1 MYRIM
6 IVEDD
11 EVIARAVQQSLVSW
25 GMDAFCVQDFSGVLA
40 EFAVKN
46 PQLVLM
52 DIHLPFFNGFHWCQ
66 EIRKVS
72 KVPVIFLSSA
82 SDNMNIIMAV
92 NMGGDDFIA
101 KPFDLSVL
109 TAKVQAMLRRTYEF
123 AGETNF
129 LEHRGAML
137 DTGSGVLNYRGKR
150 IELTKNEWRI
160 LQSLLENKGKAVSRD
175 MLMMHLWES
184 DSFIDDNTLTVNVTR
199 LRKKLEEAGLTD
211 FIQTKKGVG
220 YLIARRKQ
228 NRRKRMEQ
236 QKEGIRQEF
245 MLLNWYLKEHLASAV
260 RIAAFIG
267 VFSLLC
273 FLRNVPQDVTV
284 YMIVL
289 MAAVGAAGFCFHYGK
304 YRKHHLVLALLAAE
318 PQGKTEA
325 LPEADGLLARDYQQI
340 IASYERQFQEEQI
353 KMEQKYRDMMEY
365 YTMWT
370 HQIKTPIAAMRLLLQ
385 EEDTPLSREMQSELF
400 QTEQYVQMALQ
411 YLRMEKMTSDLVF
424 ARYDLDALIRQA
436 VRKYAPL
443 FIRRKIILSYEPVHC
458 EVLTDEKWLVF
469 VLEQILSNALKYTKS
484 GSIHIYLSPDAPKT
498 LVIEDTGIGIAPEDL
513 PRIFEKG
520 YTGCNGRADKRS
532 TGIGLYLCRQ
542 IMEKLSHTIRI
553 ESEMG
558 VGTKVYL
565 GLDTVSL

>member
-160 LQSLLENKGKAVSRD
+160 LQFLLENKGKAVSRD

>member
-1 MYRIM
+1 
-6 IVEDD
+6 
-11 EVIARAVQQSLVSW
+11 
-25 GMDAFCVQDFSGVLA
+25 
-40 EFAVKN
+40 
-46 PQLVLM
+46 
-52 DIHLPFFNGFHWCQ
+52 
-66 EIRKVS
+66 
-72 KVPVIFLSSA
+72 
-82 SDNMNIIMAV
+82 
-92 NMGGDDFIA
+92 
-101 KPFDLSVL
+101 
-109 TAKVQAMLRRTYEF
+109 
-123 AGETNF
+123 
-129 LEHRGAML
+129 
-137 DTGSGVLNYRGKR
+137 
-150 IELTKNEWRI
+150 
-160 LQSLLENKGKAVSRD
+160 
-175 MLMMHLWES
+175 
-184 DSFIDDNTLTVNVTR
+184 
-199 LRKKLEEAGLTD
+199 
-211 FIQTKKGVG
+211 
-220 YLIARRKQ
+220 
-228 NRRKRMEQ
+228 MEQ
-236 QKEGIRQEF
+236 QKEGVRQEF

-289 MAAVGAAGFCFHYGK
+289 MAAAGAAGFCFHYGK

-318 PQGKTEA
+318 PQGKTGA

-484 GSIHIYLSPDAPKT
+484 GSIHIYLSPNAPKT
-498 LVIEDTGIGIAPEDL
+498 LVIEEPASAL
-513 PRIFEKG
+513 RRRICRGFSKKA
-520 YTGCNGRADKRS
+520 TRAATAAQTSGQRASDCICAARS
-532 TGIGLYLCRQ
+532 WRNFRIPSA
-542 IMEKLSHTIRI
+542 LSRRWEWERRCI
-553 ESEMG
+553 
-558 VGTKVYL
+558 L
-565 GLDTVSL
+565 GWIPYPCST

>member
-1 MYRIM
+1 
-6 IVEDD
+6 
-11 EVIARAVQQSLVSW
+11 
-25 GMDAFCVQDFSGVLA
+25 
-40 EFAVKN
+40 
-46 PQLVLM
+46 
-52 DIHLPFFNGFHWCQ
+52 
-66 EIRKVS
+66 
-72 KVPVIFLSSA
+72 
-82 SDNMNIIMAV
+82 
-92 NMGGDDFIA
+92 
-101 KPFDLSVL
+101 
-109 TAKVQAMLRRTYEF
+109 
-123 AGETNF
+123 
-129 LEHRGAML
+129 
-137 DTGSGVLNYRGKR
+137 
-150 IELTKNEWRI
+150 
-160 LQSLLENKGKAVSRD
+160 
-175 MLMMHLWES
+175 
-184 DSFIDDNTLTVNVTR
+184 
-199 LRKKLEEAGLTD
+199 
-211 FIQTKKGVG
+211 
-220 YLIARRKQ
+220 
-228 NRRKRMEQ
+228 MEQ

-289 MAAVGAAGFCFHYGK
+289 MAAAGAAGFCFHYGK

-325 LPEADGLLARDYQQI
+325 LPEADRLLARDYQQI

-469 VLEQILSNALKYTKS
+469 VLEQILSNALKYTVE
-484 GSIHIYLSPDAPKT
+484 GSISIYMEDDW
-498 LVIEDTGIGIAPEDL
+498 LVIEDTGIGICSEDL

-520 YTGCNGRADKRS
+520 FTGYNGRSDKKS
-532 TGIGLYLCRQ
+532 TGIGLYLCKQ
-542 IMEKLSHTIRI
+542 IIEKLRCQIRV
-553 ESEMG
+553 ESKLG
-558 VGTKVYL
+558 KGTRVLLHLMKEKLPVE
-565 GLDTVSL
+565 

>member
-1 MYRIM
+1 
-6 IVEDD
+6 
-11 EVIARAVQQSLVSW
+11 
-25 GMDAFCVQDFSGVLA
+25 
-40 EFAVKN
+40 
-46 PQLVLM
+46 
-52 DIHLPFFNGFHWCQ
+52 
-66 EIRKVS
+66 
-72 KVPVIFLSSA
+72 
-82 SDNMNIIMAV
+82 
-92 NMGGDDFIA
+92 
-101 KPFDLSVL
+101 
-109 TAKVQAMLRRTYEF
+109 
-123 AGETNF
+123 
-129 LEHRGAML
+129 
-137 DTGSGVLNYRGKR
+137 
-150 IELTKNEWRI
+150 
-160 LQSLLENKGKAVSRD
+160 
-175 MLMMHLWES
+175 
-184 DSFIDDNTLTVNVTR
+184 
-199 LRKKLEEAGLTD
+199 
-211 FIQTKKGVG
+211 
-220 YLIARRKQ
+220 
-228 NRRKRMEQ
+228 MEQ
-236 QKEGIRQEF
+236 QKEGVRQEF

-458 EVLTDEKWLVF
+458 E
-469 VLEQILSNALKYTKS
+469 KS

>member
-1 MYRIM
+1 
-6 IVEDD
+6 
-11 EVIARAVQQSLVSW
+11 
-25 GMDAFCVQDFSGVLA
+25 
-40 EFAVKN
+40 
-46 PQLVLM
+46 
-52 DIHLPFFNGFHWCQ
+52 
-66 EIRKVS
+66 
-72 KVPVIFLSSA
+72 
-82 SDNMNIIMAV
+82 
-92 NMGGDDFIA
+92 
-101 KPFDLSVL
+101 
-109 TAKVQAMLRRTYEF
+109 
-123 AGETNF
+123 
-129 LEHRGAML
+129 
-137 DTGSGVLNYRGKR
+137 
-150 IELTKNEWRI
+150 
-160 LQSLLENKGKAVSRD
+160 
-175 MLMMHLWES
+175 
-184 DSFIDDNTLTVNVTR
+184 
-199 LRKKLEEAGLTD
+199 
-211 FIQTKKGVG
+211 
-220 YLIARRKQ
+220 
-228 NRRKRMEQ
+228 MEQ

-353 KMEQKYRDMMEY
+353 KM
-365 YTMWT
+365 
-370 HQIKTPIAAMRLLLQ
+370 
-385 EEDTPLSREMQSELF
+385 
-400 QTEQYVQMALQ
+400 EQYVQMALQ